1 MSDTRP
7 HGAGT
12 AREGGASF
20 DRAAPASPWGNRAA
34 PGTRMGDWHPLTWS
48 DVSLVDPPNDVHQPP
63 GVDVNRRFHHS
74 VLGFLQGLTGLEKR
88 FWILVVTVGLIAG
101 LGAVALLKVLRFT
114 QQLFWRNG
122 GEEFLAGV
130 AAAPTWRRVLIPVLG
145 GALVTLV
152 SLVVGQP
159 LRGHGTAGIIESIWV
174 KSGWLSLPRALLRG
188 LVSILAV
195 ALGAPLGREGALLST
210 GAASGSALS
219 RVLRLGP
226 GQARLLVACGASA
239 GMASAYNVPIG
250 AALFGLEVLLGSFAL
265 EMFGPIVV
273 SCVVATLVSRV
284 LIADHPSYVI
294 PHYALT
300 HPRELVLAIVL
311 GLVMGIASALYVRG
325 INLLSDLLDR
335 ASGWFSAFLPL
346 AAMTVVGVVAV
357 WLPQIMGNGYDAVNA
372 ALLGHVPLLMLLLLP
387 LAKLVLTSLC
397 AGAGVPGGLFTPS
410 LFFGALLGGAFG
422 VLTERLAPGGA
433 PSGAYAL
440 LGMGAVL
447 GGTTHASVSAVL
459 IIFEL
464 TGDYPLVLPLMLSTV
479 VAAAVS
485 RRLEPESLYTSVL
498 NRRNV
503 RMPATVPQW
512 LRQEGARALLMPVH
526 QRVSP
531 SAPFQEVVAL
541 LLELPPGEDLYVT
554 DEQGRYRGALVLDSL
569 KGHLP
574 DHSLLQAIIAEDIL
588 DTRVSPITPDLS
600 LAEVARRFSETA
612 LERLPVV
619 DGDFRLL
626 GTISKRDVLKQGTF

>member
-1 MSDTRP
+1 MSR
-7 HGAGT
+7 AN
-12 AREGGASF
+12 AS
-20 DRAAPASPWGNRAA
+20 AEVNE
-34 PGTRMGDWHPLTWS
+34 
-48 DVSLVDPPNDVHQPP
+48 PP
-63 GVDVNRRFHHS
+63 GVDVNRRFYHS
-74 VLGFLQGLTGLEKR
+74 LRGFLQGVTQVEKR
-88 FWILVVTVGLIAG
+88 FWLLVVAVGLIAG
-101 LGAVALLKVLRFT
+101 LGAVVLLKVLRFT

-130 AAAPTWRRVLIPVLG
+130 AAAPTWRRVLIPILG

-152 SLVVGQP
+152 SLLVGRP

-174 KSGWLSLPRALLRG
+174 KEGWLSLPRAVLRG

-195 ALGAPLGREGALLST
+195 GLGAPLGREGALLST

-219 RVLRLGP
+219 RTLRLGP

-273 SCVVATLVSRV
+273 SCVVATLVSRL

-300 HPRELVLAIVL
+300 HPRELALAIAL
-311 GLVMGIASALYVRG
+311 GLVMGVASAIYVRG
-325 INLLSDLLDR
+325 INALSDLLDR
-335 ASGWFSAFLPL
+335 AAGWLSAFLPL
-346 AAMTVVGVVAV
+346 VGMTVVGVVAV
-357 WLPQIMGNGYDAVNA
+357 WLPQLMGNGYDAVNA
-372 ALLGHVPLLMLLLLP
+372 ALLGHVPLQMLLILP

-422 VLTERLAPGGA
+422 VLAGHAIPGTA

-447 GGTTHASVSAVL
+447 AGTTHASVSAVL

-512 LRQEGARALLMPVH
+512 LRHEGARALLMPVH

-531 SAPFQEVVAL
+531 SAPFQEVVAM
-541 LLELPPGEDLYVT
+541 LLELPAGEDLYVT
-554 DEQGRYRGALVLDSL
+554 DDQGRYRGALVLDAL

-574 DHSLLQAIIAEDIL
+574 DHSLLQATIAEDIL

-619 DGDFRLL
+619 DSDYRLL